1 MKQMWNII
9 SPCSDGELVAVCS
22 VEAAS
27 AEEAIQL
34 TSNLCEMMGIVVH
47 SAVPQS

>member
-1 MKQMWNII
+1 MKTWDIL
-9 SPCSDGELVAVCS
+9 SPASDGKLVAVCS

-34 TSNLCEMMGIVVH
+34 TSNFCEMMDCPAH